1 MRRKYSDLRKR
12 IDKDI
17 ERKQKKRKLKTELY
31 GNLNTVITTKNY
43 IDALRICNRGVSYK
57 NSVQKYNLYSIMN
70 ITDTINTI
78 KSGKVPKVGHIH
90 QVAIRERGKERIIT
104 PIKIDD
110 RITQRVICDNTLVP
124 LIAPKLIYDNG
135 ASMKGKGTDFARN
148 RINEH
153 IEKAKR
159 EFGNE
164 FYALVFDFKGF
175 FDSIPHS
182 CCYNVLD
189 DLLEDK
195 QLRDLVIGII
205 ESYQLQEI
213 NLIKDEAEREKELA
227 RLYNHERIGICLG
240 SQISQLMA
248 LVVPNAFDHYIKDT
262 LRIKHYVRYMDD
274 GVILHSDKEYLIH
287 VKELL
292 SNIAS
297 KYGLRFNDKKTMLV
311 KMSKGFV
318 FLKVHYRV
326 IKNGKTIKTLV
337 RSGTVRM
344 RRKLKKYRRKV
355 DEGEM
360 TLDDVYS
367 SMQSWL
373 NHAMIAKSYHTRKSM
388 LKLYDDLFDGYKI
401 TRKYF
406 KAHPDEKRNP
416 KLKRKVA

>member
-1 MRRKYSDLRKR
+1 MRRKYSDLRIR

-17 ERKQKKRKLKTELY
+17 KRKQEKQKLKAELY
-31 GNLNTVITTKNY
+31 GNLDTVITTQNY
-43 IDALRICNRGVSYK
+43 VDALHICNKGVSYK
-57 NSVQKYNLYSIMN
+57 NSVQKYNIYSVMN

-78 KSGKVPKVGHIH
+78 KNGEIPKVGHIH
-90 QVAIRERGKERIIT
+90 KVSIRERGKERTIT

-110 RITQRVICDNTLVP
+110 RITQRVICDNSLVP
-124 LIAPKLIYDNG
+124 LITPKLIYDNG
-135 ASMKGKGTDFARN
+135 ASLKGKGTDFARN
-148 RINEH
+148 RMNEH
-153 IEKAKR
+153 IEMAKR
-159 EFGNE
+159 KFGNE
-164 FYALVFDFKGF
+164 FYALIFDFKSF

-182 CCYNVLD
+182 CCYRVLD

-195 QLRDLVIGII
+195 QLRDLIIGII

-213 NLIKDEAEREKELA
+213 QTIQNKDEREKELS

-274 GVILHSDKEYLIH
+274 GVILHSDKKYLLH

-292 SNIAS
+292 SEVAA
-297 KYGLRFNDKKTMLV
+297 KYGLRFNDKKTMVV
-311 KMSKGFV
+311 KISKGFV

-326 IKNGKTIKTLV
+326 TKNGKTIKTLV

-344 RRKLKKYRRKV
+344 RRKLKKYKTKV
-355 DEGEM
+355 DKGEM

-373 NHAMIAKSYHTRKSM
+373 DHAMIAKSYHTRKSM
-388 LKLYDDLFDGYKI
+388 LKLYDDLFGGYKI

-406 KAHPDEKRNP
+406 KANPNEKRNK